1 MALDIEQIKNF
12 QVGNKTI
19 TQSTITVIPGINPTT
34 GSNNLQK
41 TIQDISQLTLK
52 SNEISSFLSEA
63 NLDGGNKP
71 FSILEFAKNLVT
83 KQEEQPQTEN
93 SQIVDPNPLA
103 KKLKQQQKRLISS
116 IVQNYIKSGK
126 LLTILEKNLNKILS
140 QSNVNYVSIENG
152 QIVAQPIQNQ
162 QVDQAIKNIQET
174 VNTYVKAVD
183 KYARRVYNTDPI
195 LSLEQFK
202 NNLSLNKLVDIID
215 KVIAI
220 KADLLI
226 AKIKVRKARD
236 LTTAANAAAQ
246 VPVPNLSLAAE
257 YTERATQYT
266 ANELKQLQDL
276 RAAFLIITEL
286 KKQID
291 FYGTKYEKTK
301 NQLLNIQQTIN
312 NFQSQVFN
320 KALTQVNNQLTGSY
334 NELTGSIVTKISNT
348 TGSTTT
354 SI

>member
-1 MALDIEQIKNF
+1 MSLDINQIKSF
-12 QVGNKTI
+12 QTGSIRI
-19 TQSTITVIPGINPTT
+19 TQSTTTVVPGISEVT

-93 SQIVDPNPLA
+93 SQIADPNPLA
-103 KKLKQQQKRLISS
+103 NKLKQQQKRLVDS

-152 QIVAQPIQNQ
+152 QIVAQPIQSQ

-174 VNTYVKAVD
+174 VNTYVEAVD

-202 NNLSLNKLVDIID
+202 KNLSLNKLVEVID
-215 KVIAI
+215 KVIDIKSDILLLRI
-220 KADLLI
+220 KA
-226 AKIKVRKARD
+226 RKARD
-236 LTTAANAAAQ
+236 LITAANAAAQ

-266 ANELKQLQDL
+266 ADELKQMQDL
-276 RAAFLIITEL
+276 HAASLIITEL
-286 KKQID
+286 RKQIV
-291 FYGTKYEKTK
+291 FYGTKYEQTK
-301 NQLLNIQQTIN
+301 LKLLDLQGIIN
-312 NFQSQVFN
+312 TYQAQVTNSALQSI
-320 KALTQVNNQLTGSY
+320 NNQLTGSY
-334 NELTGSIVTKISNT
+334 NQFTESLETRISNITGSI
-348 TGSTTT
+348 
-354 SI
+354 

>member
-93 SQIVDPNPLA
+93 SQIADPNPLA
-103 KKLKQQQKRLISS
+103 NKLKQQQKRLVDS

-152 QIVAQPIQNQ
+152 QIVAQPIQSQ

-174 VNTYVKAVD
+174 VNTYVEAVD

-202 NNLSLNKLVDIID
+202 KNLSLNKLVEVID

-220 KADLLI
+220 KADILLLR
-226 AKIKVRKARD
+226 IKARKARD
-236 LTTAANAAAQ
+236 LITAANAAAQ

-266 ANELKQLQDL
+266 ADELKQMQDL
-276 RAAFLIITEL
+276 YAAGLIITEL
-286 KKQID
+286 RKQII
-291 FYGTKYEKTK
+291 FYGKKYEQTK
-301 NQLLNIQQTIN
+301 SKLLDLQGIIN
-312 NFQSQVFN
+312 TYQAQVTNSALQSI
-320 KALTQVNNQLTGSY
+320 NNQLTGSY
-334 NELTGSIVTKISNT
+334 NQFTGSLETRISNITGSI
-348 TGSTTT
+348 
-354 SI
+354 

>member
-1 MALDIEQIKNF
+1 MALDIEQIKSF

-93 SQIVDPNPLA
+93 SQITDPNPLA

-140 QSNVNYVSIENG
+140 QSNVNYVSVENG

-220 KADLLI
+220 KADLLL

-266 ANELKQLQDL
+266 ADELKQMQDL
-276 RAAFLIITEL
+276 YAAGLIITEL

-312 NFQSQVFN
+312 VFQSQLIN

-334 NELTGSIVTKISNT
+334 NELTGSIVTRISNT

>member
-1 MALDIEQIKNF
+1 MSLDINQIKSF
-12 QVGNKTI
+12 QTGSIRI
-19 TQSTITVIPGINPTT
+19 TQSTTTVVPGISDVT

-93 SQIVDPNPLA
+93 SQIADPNPLA
-103 KKLKQQQKRLISS
+103 NKLKQQQKRLVDS

-152 QIVAQPIQNQ
+152 QIVAQPIQSQ

-174 VNTYVKAVD
+174 VNTYVEAVD

-202 NNLSLNKLVDIID
+202 KNLSLNKLVDITD

-220 KADLLI
+220 KADILLLR
-226 AKIKVRKARD
+226 IKTRKARD

-266 ANELKQLQDL
+266 ADELKQMQDL
-276 RAAFLIITEL
+276 YAAGLIITEL
-286 KKQID
+286 RKQII
-291 FYGTKYEKTK
+291 FYGKKYEQTK
-301 NQLLNIQQTIN
+301 SKLLDLQGTIN
-312 NFQSQVFN
+312 TYQAQITNRALQSI
-320 KALTQVNNQLTGSY
+320 NNQLTGSY
-334 NELTGSIVTKISNT
+334 NQFTGSLEIRISNITGSI
-348 TGSTTT
+348 
-354 SI
+354 

>member
-1 MALDIEQIKNF
+1 MSLDINQIKSF
-12 QVGNKTI
+12 QTGSIRI
-19 TQSTITVIPGINPTT
+19 TQSTTTVVPGISDVT

-93 SQIVDPNPLA
+93 SQIADPNPLA
-103 KKLKQQQKRLISS
+103 NKLKQQQKRLVDS

-152 QIVAQPIQNQ
+152 QIVAQPIQSQ

-174 VNTYVKAVD
+174 VNTYVEAVD

-202 NNLSLNKLVDIID
+202 KNLSLNKLVEVID

-220 KADLLI
+220 KADILLLR
-226 AKIKVRKARD
+226 IKARKARD
-236 LTTAANAAAQ
+236 LITAANAAAQ
-246 VPVPNLSLAAE
+246 VPVPNLSLATE

-266 ANELKQLQDL
+266 ADELKQMQDL
-276 RAAFLIITEL
+276 HAASLIITEL
-286 KKQID
+286 RKQIV
-291 FYGTKYEKTK
+291 FYGTKYEQTK
-301 NQLLNIQQTIN
+301 SKLLDLQGIIN
-312 NFQSQVFN
+312 TYQAQVTNSALQSI
-320 KALTQVNNQLTGSY
+320 NNQLTGSY
-334 NELTGSIVTKISNT
+334 NQFTGSLETRISNITGSI
-348 TGSTTT
+348 
-354 SI
+354 

>member
-1 MALDIEQIKNF
+1 MKLAVCGCSWSSRDPNYPDTEFGYFISKDLDWDYKNYGR
-12 QVGNKTI
+12 VGCDN
-19 TQSTITVIPGINPTT
+19 
-34 GSNNLQK
+34 
-41 TIQDISQLTLK
+41 
-52 SNEISSFLSEA
+52 
-63 NLDGGNKP
+63 
-71 FSILEFAKNLVT
+71 FSI
-83 KQEEQPQTEN
+83 
-93 SQIVDPNPLA
+93 
-103 KKLKQQQKRLISS
+103 RL
-116 IVQNYIKSGK
+116 
-126 LLTILEKNLNKILS
+126 
-140 QSNVNYVSIENG
+140 
-152 QIVAQPIQNQ
+152 

-220 KADLLI
+220 KADILI

-291 FYGTKYEKTK
+291 TLPQLASQYLHKEKVDLAEIICKYMEDKYGVKGRVHFNVGGAQAIEDSLKVVRNHTGKTHQFAFMGGYHGRTLGASAITSSYRYRRRFGNFADRAQFIPYPYCFRCPYSMKVETCDTYCHKEFEK
-301 NQLLNIQQTIN
+301 L
-312 NFQSQVFN
+312 FV
-320 KALTQVNNQLTGSY
+320 
-334 NELTGSIVTKISNT
+334 
-348 TGSTTT
+348 
-354 SI
+354 

>member
-1 MALDIEQIKNF
+1 MSLDINQIKSF
-12 QVGNKTI
+12 QTGSIRI
-19 TQSTITVIPGINPTT
+19 TQSTTTVVPGISDVT

-63 NLDGGNKP
+63 NLNGGNKP

-93 SQIVDPNPLA
+93 SQIADPNPLA
-103 KKLKQQQKRLISS
+103 NKLKQQQKRLVDS

-152 QIVAQPIQNQ
+152 QIVAQPIQSQ

-174 VNTYVKAVD
+174 VNTYVEAVD

-202 NNLSLNKLVDIID
+202 KNLSLNKLVEVID

-220 KADLLI
+220 KADILLLR
-226 AKIKVRKARD
+226 IKARKARD
-236 LTTAANAAAQ
+236 LITAANAAAQ

-266 ANELKQLQDL
+266 ADELKQMQDL
-276 RAAFLIITEL
+276 HAASLIITEL
-286 KKQID
+286 RKQIV
-291 FYGTKYEKTK
+291 FYGTKYEQTK
-301 NQLLNIQQTIN
+301 SKLLDLQGIIN
-312 NFQSQVFN
+312 TYQAQVTNSALQSI
-320 KALTQVNNQLTGSY
+320 NNQLTGSY
-334 NELTGSIVTKISNT
+334 NQFTGSLETRISNITGSI
-348 TGSTTT
+348 
-354 SI
+354 